1 MFTFRVE
8 DDSNAEEEEDQGD
21 EDHDEEERQPAV
33 EAALAPTRLVSNDLD
48 TRRFPGKQFLN

>member
-21 EDHDEEERQPAV
+21 EDHDEQERQPAV
-33 EAALAPTRLVSNDLD
+33 EAALAPTRLVSDDLY
-48 TRRFPGKQFLN
+48 TRRFPDKQFLN